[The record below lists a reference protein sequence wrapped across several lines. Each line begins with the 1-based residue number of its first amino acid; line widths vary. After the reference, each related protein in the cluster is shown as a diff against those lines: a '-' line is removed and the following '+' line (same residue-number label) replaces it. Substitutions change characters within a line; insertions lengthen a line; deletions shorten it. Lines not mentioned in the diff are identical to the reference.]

1 MLRYNA
7 IGDHVFRVSPI
18 GVFGD
23 FARWTGD
30 ATSTDD
36 TQPESYKDW
45 TKWDAEVSLV
55 DFGDYLDSDW

>member
-23 FARWTGD
+23 FARWMGD

-45 TKWDAEVSLV
+45 TKLHAEVSLV
-55 DFGDYLDSDW
+55 DFGNYLDFDW